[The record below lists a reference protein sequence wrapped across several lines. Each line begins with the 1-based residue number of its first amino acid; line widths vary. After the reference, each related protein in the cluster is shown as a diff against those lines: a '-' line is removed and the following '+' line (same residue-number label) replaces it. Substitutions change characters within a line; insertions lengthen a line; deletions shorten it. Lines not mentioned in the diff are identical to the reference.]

1 MALAYLPAGGFG
13 PILLVSLIHSVLL
26 APLAPIADAIALSA
40 SLSTAR
46 NGFEYGW
53 VRGSGSAAFILGS
66 IAAGQAAASAGLV
79 ASIWLNALLLAVAAL
94 AALSVP
100 SISVGAISLHSTR
113 SHGFLALLGMPVFRR
128 LLLVT
133 ALVWGSHALH
143 DTFAVIRWRD
153 AGISTAAASLLW
165 SEAVTAEVVVFLLVG
180 PALLHRIGPANAVM
194 LAAGAGVVRWSVL
207 GATTQ
212 IVPVALVEPLH
223 GLTFALFHLACM
235 QLIAAMVPPNLAAT
249 AQALYATVAVGASSA
264 LLTLASGSLFTWLG
278 GQAFWAMAIL
288 CAAAIPL
295 AARMTP

>member
-1 MALAYLPAGGFG
+1 MALVYLSAGGFVS
-13 PILLVSLIHSVLL
+13 ILLVGLIHSALL

-40 SLSTAR
+40 SLSTAG

-53 VRGSGSAAFILGS
+53 VRGSGSAAFIVGS

-100 SISVGAISLHSTR
+100 NISVGAVSLR
-113 SHGFLALLGMPVFRR
+113 SARDRGFLALLRMPVFRR
-128 LLLVT
+128 LLLVA

-153 AGISTAAASLLW
+153 AGISTAVASLLW

-180 PALLHRIGPANAVM
+180 PALLHRLGPANAAM

-212 IVPVALVEPLH
+212 IAAVALVEPLH

-235 QLIAAMVPPNLAAT
+235 QLIAATVPRYLAAT
-249 AQALYATVAVGASSA
+249 AQALYATVAVGASGA
-264 LLTLASGSLFTWLG
+264 LLTIASGPLFTWLG

-295 AARMTP
+295 AARMTT